1 MKFNK
6 QYITAI
12 ILICIATI
20 ACTYIIWII
29 LGMGNTA
36 KNQIKT
42 IEGQYQEQIEQLT
55 KENNNLQKVI
65 DSLAI
70 QDTVYLTK
78 IQYIKINKSKQD
90 SVILSQSCEENLK
103 TLRNKLIDL

>member
-1 MKFNK
+1 MKLGKEN
-6 QYITAI
+6 IASIVI
-12 ILICIATI
+12 ICVLVIALICMIWF
-20 ACTYIIWII
+20 IIDR
-29 LGMGNTA
+29 GNTT

-65 DSLAI
+65 DSLAV
-70 QDTVYLTK
+70 QDTVYLTRIK
-78 IQYIKINKSKQD
+78 YIKINKSKQD
-90 SVILSQSCEENLK
+90 SVILSKSCEENLK

>member
-6 QYITAI
+6 EYITSI
-12 ILICIATI
+12 ILICAATI
-20 ACTYIIWII
+20 ACACIIWFII
-29 LGMGNTA
+29 GVGNTA

-42 IEGQYQEQIEQLT
+42 TERQYKEQIEQLT

-78 IQYIKINKSKQD
+78 IKYIKINKSKQD
-90 SVILSQSCEENLK
+90 SVILSKSCEENLK